1 MANEFRIKNGLITP
15 AVLSEETDGKIV
27 LTRLDADTG
36 DDKGVILAF
45 ESKETDIAAN
55 DILGKITFAAPDEA
69 ASGSGDTDGRLVAAG
84 IQAKSEGDFSSNG
97 NATSLEFMTGASEA
111 ATAKWKITSAGVFA
125 PTSTNTF
132 DLGIA
137 AAGTINDIHFSSGGR
152 LLFSGSD
159 AIITHSSNLLN
170 LTGATFAAPT
180 LRYTTSFLS
189 YNENTS
195 SGTGVKIGQN
205 AKFAHIQKPNAILQH
220 DASLDGSGSTDI
232 GAFRSW
238 DNGASDV
245 QTSVFSLNQANAHVS
260 FSKSEDANMVDEQVY
275 HLCFINLDDDS
286 YSMYGSVEVQA
297 EVQVVQDAN
306 GTEDTQVY
314 DLAETIR
321 CKWDIAGSRVDTYSV
336 DAHFH
341 EATSVYRPGEFV
353 GMKFNDGSSNWMVI
367 SYVNFRARTNTKTSI
382 SAHIRALER
391 PKIIAG

>member
-45 ESKETDIAAN
+45 ESKETNIEAN
-55 DILGKITFAAPDEA
+55 DVLGKITFAAPDEA

-84 IQAKSEGDFSSNG
+84 IQAKSEGDFSSTG

-152 LLFSGSD
+152 LLFNGSD
-159 AIITHSSNLLN
+159 AVITHSSNLLN

-180 LRYTTSFLS
+180 LRYSSAFLS
-189 YNENTS
+189 DNENTS
-195 SGTGVKIGQN
+195 TGTGVKIGQN

-220 DASLDGSGSTDI
+220 DATLDGTGSTDL
-232 GAFRSW
+232 GTLRSW
-238 DNGASDV
+238 DNSTSDV

-297 EVQVVQDAN
+297 EVQVVHDGTDA
-306 GTEDTQVY
+306 TADTQVY

-321 CKWDIAGSRVDTYSV
+321 CKWDVAGDRVDTYSV

-341 EATSVYRPGEFV
+341 DTSNYRPGEFV
-353 GMKFNDGSSNWMVI
+353 GIKFNDGDSNWMII

-391 PKIIAG
+391 PKIISG

>member
-1 MANEFRIKNGLITP
+1 MADEFRVKNGIITP
-15 AVLSEETDGKIV
+15 KIISEESDGRVV
-27 LTRLDADTG
+27 LTQTATG
-36 DDKGVILAF
+36 DNEPIILAF
-45 ESKETDIAAN
+45 ETAETEIALN
-55 DILGKITFAAPDEA
+55 NILGKITFAAPDES
-69 ASGSGDTDGRLVAAG
+69 SGTDAILVAAG
-84 IQAKSEGDFSSNG
+84 IQAKSEGTFASGN
-97 NATSLEFMTGASEA
+97 NATSLEFLTGASET

-152 LLFSGSD
+152 LLFNGTD
-159 AIITHSSNLLN
+159 VTLTHGSNLLTLAGGA
-170 LTGATFAAPT
+170 LTAPT
-180 LRYTTSFLS
+180 LRYSSAILS
-189 YNENTS
+189 ENENS
-195 SGTGVKIGQN
+195 STGTGVKIGQN

-220 DASLDGSGSTDI
+220 DATLDGSGSTDI

-238 DNGASDV
+238 DNAGTDV

-321 CKWDIAGSRVDTYSV
+321 CKWDIAGDRVDTYSV

-353 GMKFNDGSSNWMVI
+353 GMKFNDGDSNWMII